1 MGTVINAVAI
11 VVAGIVGTVI
21 GDRLPGRMR
30 QTVVAGLGVISLLI
44 GLQMALKTQHLLIVL
59 GSVVL
64 GAVVGEVLDLDARM
78 ESLGRWLER
87 RVQGLGF
94 VGSGASEE
102 GSFSG
107 GFSRGF
113 VVASLMF
120 CIGPMAIMGSIQD
133 GLTGDYE
140 ILAVKSMLDGF
151 ASIAF
156 ASTLGIGVAFSA
168 LPVLLYQGGLTLGA
182 GWLKSLLTEAMVTE
196 MTATGGLLIVAMA
209 LQILEVR
216 RIRVANL
223 LPAIVLAPVGVAVLG
238 GWL

>member
-11 VVAGIVGTVI
+11 VLAGIVGTVI

-44 GLQMALKTQHLLIVL
+44 GLQMALKTEHLLIVL

-64 GAVVGEVLDLDARM
+64 GAVVGEALDLDARM

-87 RVQGLGF
+87 SVQRLGF
-94 VGSGASEE
+94 VGSGAGEE
-102 GSFSG
+102 GSSSG

-133 GLTGDYE
+133 GLTGDYQ

-223 LPAIVLAPVGVAVLG
+223 LPAIVLAPLGVAVLG